1 VSNLERPALIA
12 ELCQNHLGDRVLL
25 TDMVH
30 AAVEAGADI
39 LKIQALYSADLT
51 RRSRFENGSISPD
64 GQQSVIRRPYKA
76 EYERLSV
83 LDLTPDDE
91 QYFVELCHSS
101 GVQAMVT
108 VFTRAAIPRLSG
120 YGFDAVKI
128 ASYDC
133 ASYPLLREAAVAW
146 NKMVVSTGSMFSGE
160 VERAFAELKKKDPER
175 DLTFL
180 HCVTIY
186 PTPLN
191 MLALGRINFLT
202 RLTGKAGFS
211 DHTHFR
217 RDGLWASKAALAAGA
232 TAIERHFT
240 ILEAEKTK
248 DGPVSIPPSALAEL
262 RRFGDST
269 SEEQVS
275 ELNASRPEW
284 REWFGRPPY
293 LPAEEELRNRDYY
306 QGRVASVVNG
316 RLVYNWEDIDLGVI
330 ERLPGLSGEKERG
343 L

>member
-1 VSNLERPALIA
+1 MPNLKRPVLIA
-12 ELCQNHLGDRVLL
+12 EFCQNHLGDRVLL
-25 TDMVH
+25 KEMVH
-30 AAVEAGADI
+30 AAAEAGADV

-51 RRSRFENGSISPD
+51 KRLRFENGSTSPD
-64 GQQSVIRRPYKA
+64 GRQSIIRRPYK
-76 EYERLSV
+76 EEFERLSA

-91 QYFVELCHSS
+91 QYFVELCHAV

-108 VFTRAAIPRLSG
+108 VFTRAAIRRLSE

-133 ASYPLLREAAVAW
+133 ASYPMLREIASMW
-146 NKMVVSTGSMFSGE
+146 NKMVISTGSMFPAE
-160 VERAFAELKKKDPER
+160 VERTFAELNDPGR

-186 PTPLN
+186 PTPLS
-191 MLALGRINFLT
+191 MIALGRINFLS
-202 RLTGKAGFS
+202 RLTGNAGFS
-211 DHTHFR
+211 DHTKFQH
-217 RDGLWASKAALAAGA
+217 DGLWASKAALAAGA

-240 ILEAEKTK
+240 ILDADKTK

-269 SEEQVS
+269 ADEQISEMNE
-275 ELNASRPEW
+275 SRPEW
-284 REWFGRPPY
+284 RGWFGCPPY
-293 LPAEEELRNRDYY
+293 VPSDDELRNRDYY
-306 QGRVASVVNG
+306 QGRVATVVNG
-316 RLVYNWEDIDLGVI
+316 RYIFNWEDIDLGVI
-330 ERLPGLSGEKERG
+330 ERLPALSGEEKSA